1 MLSLLHFWLLGL
13 LILLGGCS
21 GSPLWESFF
30 APDSSLNSADNP
42 DPITKINQPSLDNNS
57 SIKVQ
62 LPDNFPE
69 DIPVYPEA
77 NLVKVDNNKL
87 VWSSK
92 DPVNLIINYYD
103 QELSNKQWQVE
114 QTEDNLI
121 LATKADT
128 MEKIK
133 LSLTKKESGTDFT
146 LTYNYPQAVNS
157 NINSSATSQLPT
169 ATNNNNS
176 GPSTSNLSS
185 SPLPELIR
193 LGIVEVSTEEIN
205 PYQTI
210 SRREYAN
217 WLLQANNL
225 LFKDVNSKQI
235 RSANPNSKPVFNDV
249 NNSDPDF
256 PIIQGLAEAGLIP
269 SHLTQNSD
277 AISFRPDASLTR
289 EDLIAWKVP
298 LDFRQNLPNAS
309 LDTIRETWGFQDAS
323 TIKPEIWPKLYVD
336 WQNGENSN
344 LRRAFGYITLFQP
357 QKPVTYEEAARVLV
371 NFGYQ
376 GEIHSLTT
384 ENKL

>member
-1 MLSLLHFWLLGL
+1 MLSLPHFLLLGL

-42 DPITKINQPSLDNNS
+42 NPITKINQPSANNNS
-57 SIKVQ
+57 SNQVP

-77 NLVKVDNNKL
+77 NLVKVDGNKL

-103 QELSNKQWQVE
+103 QELSNQQWQVD
-114 QTEDNLI
+114 QKEDNLMV
-121 LATKADT
+121 ATKPDT
-128 MEKIK
+128 MQKMQ
-133 LSLTKKESGTDFT
+133 LSLTKNEKGTDFT

-157 NINSSATSQLPT
+157 NPNSSATNQLPS
-169 ATNNNNS
+169 AINNS
-176 GPSTSNLSS
+176 ANRPPTTNSLI
-185 SPLPELIR
+185 SPLSELIR
-193 LGIVEVSTEEIN
+193 LGIIEVSIEEIN

-217 WLLQANNL
+217 WLVQANNL
-225 LFKDVNSKQI
+225 LFKDINSKRI
-235 RSANPNSKPVFNDV
+235 RLANPNSKPVFNDV

-277 AISFRPDASLTR
+277 AISFRPDAPLTR

-298 LDFRQNLPNAS
+298 LDFRQNLPSAS

-323 TIKPEIWPKLYVD
+323 TIKPEIWQKLYVD

-344 LRRAFGYITLFQP
+344 LRRAFGYIILFQP
-357 QKPVTYEEAARVLV
+357 QKSVNYEEAARVLV

-376 GEIHSLTT
+376 GQIHSLTT
-384 ENKL
+384 EEKP

>member
-1 MLSLLHFWLLGL
+1 MLSLPHFLLLGL

-21 GSPLWESFF
+21 SSPIWESFF

-42 DPITKINQPSLDNNS
+42 NPITKINQPSANNNS
-57 SIKVQ
+57 SNQVP

-77 NLVKVDNNKL
+77 NLVKVDANKL
-87 VWSSK
+87 FWSSK

-103 QELSNKQWQVE
+103 QELSNQQWQID
-114 QTEDNLI
+114 QKEDNLMV
-121 LATKADT
+121 ATKPDT
-128 MEKIK
+128 MQKMQ
-133 LSLTKKESGTDFT
+133 LSLTKNEKGTDFT
-146 LTYNYPQAVNS
+146 LTYNYPQAVNP
-157 NINSSATSQLPT
+157 NPNSSATNQLPS
-169 ATNNNNS
+169 ATNNNTNQPPITNS
-176 GPSTSNLSS
+176 LIPPLS
-185 SPLPELIR
+185 ELIR
-193 LGIVEVSTEEIN
+193 LGIIEVSIEEIN

-225 LFKDVNSKQI
+225 LFKDINSKRI
-235 RSANPNSKPVFNDV
+235 RLANPNSKPVFNDV

-277 AISFRPDASLTR
+277 AISFRPDAPLTR

-298 LDFRQNLPNAS
+298 LDFRQNLPSAS

-323 TIKPEIWPKLYVD
+323 TIKPEIWQKLYVD

-357 QKPVTYEEAARVLV
+357 QKSVNYEEAARVLV

-376 GEIHSLTT
+376 GQIHSLTT
-384 ENKL
+384 EEKP